1 VTSGCRMDKHIYLYP
16 WSIEEAKRH
25 DQLDEWRASHK
36 ENCACARAIE
46 EAIKSGYH
54 DNCLDDNI
62 VQPVIEQYGYDRV
75 NHVLANTVKEYSTD
89 GRISQTNKDWAQKF
103 YVPKSDQNWH
113 MAVSAHPGLTD
124 LFINQARQAWQKLG
138 LFDIHH
144 CLDGSQNFSN
154 KIVVVDGKQLNDEYK
169 QSDYQLIFADGGNGC
184 NPKSRGSTVFGYFLK
199 DGERCSFDRSQIL
212 GVLKEEFLPGWAVEK
227 LQEIHNGSNEQ
238 GVTIGGIQ

>member
-1 VTSGCRMDKHIYLYP
+1 
-16 WSIEEAKRH
+16 
-25 DQLDEWRASHK
+25 
-36 ENCACARAIE
+36 
-46 EAIKSGYH
+46 
-54 DNCLDDNI
+54 
-62 VQPVIEQYGYDRV
+62 
-75 NHVLANTVKEYSTD
+75 
-89 GRISQTNKDWAQKF
+89 
-103 YVPKSDQNWH
+103 
-113 MAVSAHPGLTD
+113 VS
-124 LFINQARQAWQKLG
+124 
-138 LFDIHH
+138 
-144 CLDGSQNFSN
+144 LDGSQNFSN